1 MLIFVENKTPRVLYI
16 TDFVMRQ
23 LLGYELLVTDN
34 IDLFTKSRDAKI
46 NYSSS
51 SKSDNEFFLPPHL
64 LLFQTDISEQDT
76 NITIFFD
83 LVCFFKSTNPKS
95 DFPFDIFAAA
105 FWLLSRYEEY
115 LPCQKDIHGRYVA
128 TSSLAYQ
135 ENFLHLPI
143 IQLWAKKFSF
153 ALKKVFPKISE
164 NQQKKFQFKPSYDID
179 MAWAYRQKGILRT
192 IGGALQDLRNG
203 RFSKFSKRISVL
215 TNQKDDPFDSFS
227 FLEELHQK
235 YNIHPIFFF
244 LLGDFGAFD
253 KNTKHTNKKLAS
265 LVQKIH
271 QKHNTGIHPSYASN
285 EKENQVTIEINRLT
299 QITQEKTIRSRQ
311 HFLRLSFPKTYQRLL
326 ENGIKE
332 DYSMGY
338 AADIG
343 FRAGVGVPFYW
354 YDLEKEEK
362 TDLLIYPFQV
372 MDVTLRHY
380 LKLNPEKAFI
390 QVKKIIQ
397 TMKSVGGTFMTLWH
411 NSSFS
416 EEDGW
421 DAEWKDLYVKII
433 EESLKMKKDW

>member
-1 MLIFVENKTPRVLYI
+1 MLIFVENKTPRILYI
-16 TDFVMRQ
+16 TDFVIRQ
-23 LLGYELLVTDN
+23 LLGCELIVTD
-34 IDLFTKSRDAKI
+34 DVDFFAKSKNAKI

-51 SKSDNEFFLPPHL
+51 PKSDNEFFISPHL
-64 LLFQTDISEQDT
+64 LLFQTDISQQDT

-83 LVCFFKSTNPKS
+83 LVCFFKITNSKS

-115 LPCQKDIHGRYVA
+115 LPNQKDIHGRFVA

-135 ENFLHLPI
+135 KAFLHLPI
-143 IQLWAKKFSF
+143 IQLWTEKLFL
-153 ALKKVFPKISE
+153 ALKKAFPEILE

-179 MAWAYRQKGILRT
+179 MAWAYRQKGIVRT
-192 IGGALQDLRNG
+192 VGGALQDLKNG
-203 RFSKFSKRISVL
+203 RFSKFSNRISVL
-215 TNQKDDPFDSFS
+215 SNKKDDPFNSFS
-227 FLEELHQK
+227 FLEDLHK
-235 YNIHPIFFF
+235 NYNIHPIFFF
-244 LLGDFGAFD
+244 LLGDFGKFD
-253 KNTKHTNKKLAS
+253 KNTNHTNKKLI
-265 LVQKIH
+265 LLIQKIH

-285 EKENQVTIEINRLT
+285 EKKNQVATEINRLS
-299 QITQEKTIRSRQ
+299 QITQEKTTKSRQ
-311 HFLRLSFPKTYQRLL
+311 HFLKLSFPKTYRRLL
-326 ENGIKE
+326 DNGIKE

-380 LKLNPEKAFI
+380 LKLSPEEAFI
-390 QVKKIIQ
+390 QVKKIIRP
-397 TMKSVGGTFMTLWH
+397 MKSVGGTFMTLWH

-421 DAEWKDLYVKII
+421 DAEWKDLYIKII
-433 EESLKMKKDW
+433 EEALKQD